1 MVIIIMIIET
11 LINIF
16 QNEFI
21 YITKLIEKYYDKKL
35 SNNNSKQKKSY
46 IINKNNLII
55 PGIWQKYMSIQ
66 NR

>member
-1 MVIIIMIIET
+1 MIIET

-55 PGIWQKYMSIQ
+55 PGIWQKYMIIQ